1 MTSVRILCVGK
12 LKEPYLKEAQAEY
25 IKRLCA
31 FARVEIIEKKE
42 TPLGAG
48 APEAQ
53 AQKAVREESAALLSA
68 ARGALI
74 ALSPDGERMDS
85 EAFSALVKKYADT
98 GEMCFAV
105 GGSCGLGGAIKAA
118 AVKTVS
124 FSDMT
129 MPHALF
135 RIVLL
140 EQIYRAF
147 MISEGRTYHK

>member
-1 MTSVRILCVGK
+1 MPLIRILCVGK
-12 LKEPYLKEAQAEY
+12 LKEPYFREAQAEY
-25 IKRLCA
+25 VKRLGA
-31 FARVEIIEKKE
+31 FGRVQIVEKKE
-42 TPLGAG
+42 TKLPAG
-48 APEAQ
+48 APEALVE
-53 AQKAVREESAALLSA
+53 KARREESAALLAA

-85 EAFSALVKKYADT
+85 EAFSALVRKTVDT
-98 GEMCFAV
+98 GEICFAV
-105 GGSCGLGGAIKAA
+105 GGSVGLDGAIKAA
-118 AVKTVS
+118 ATKTVS

-147 MISEGRTYHK
+147 MISEGRAYHK